1 MRRLRHACVR
11 RRFAPALQRQIH
23 LVARG
28 GVAQHDPLPARLRL
42 PDHLQQTERLRHDV
56 AASEQRHTGEVRIC
70 VEGGLPTSYLWRHL
84 RDGVA
89 MPDIVRQRALMM
101 FSKLRVWDT
110 SDNNGV
116 LIYLLL
122 AEHAIELVAD
132 RGVARYVD
140 PAVWQTVV
148 AHLSDELRQ
157 GHFEEGLTQALEEV
171 SAVLVAH
178 FPDSGADG
186 VNTPGPNQLPDE
198 PVLR

>member
-1 MRRLRHACVR
+1 MFQTLTRLIRHRWLDHTDAARAVPPPLAEQLR
-11 RRFAPALQRQIH
+11 RRVH
-23 LVARG
+23 
-28 GVAQHDPLPARLRL
+28 
-42 PDHLQQTERLRHDV
+42 
-56 AASEQRHTGEVRIC
+56 ASEQRHSGEVRIC

-132 RGVARYVD
+132 RGVARYVE

-186 VNTPGPNQLPDE
+186 VHPPGPNQLPDE